1 MRNKN
6 GNKTLWTIH
15 AAEDAPFLDKNIIY
29 INFPEL
35 GDLSDLR
42 GKEDFK
48 ARYDQIYPD
57 QNPVARTSG
66 ANLIFRLVRE
76 LQTGDYILYQHGSYI
91 SLGEISGEYEFN
103 AADPGFEQKRSV
115 EWKNALPSSG
125 FSKAALRE
133 MNASPLGLFAVKRY
147 TGEFFSAWGV
157 PYLEDPESVT
167 RAKREARETDNKARE
182 LNSANAFDP
191 QNIAA
196 AFHNFDNLNNL
207 NNLNNQDYKV
217 KDEDLKSESVTRS
230 CTLEDLNQA
239 FEKARDFPEFLA
251 NVFLIMGAPAGCAR
265 LNKI

>member
-66 ANLIFRLVRE
+66 ANLIFR
-76 LQTGDYILYQHGSYI
+76 ILYQHGSYI

-157 PYLEDPESVT
+157 PYLEDPAPVIK
-167 RAKREARETDNKARE
+167 AKREARETDNKARE

-196 AFHNFDNLNNL
+196 AFHNL

-251 NVFLIMGAPAGCAR
+251 NVFLIMGAPAGCAK

>member
-35 GDLSDLR
+35 GDLSDLH

-48 ARYDQIYPD
+48 ARYDRIYPD

-66 ANLIFRLVRE
+66 VNLIFRLVRE
-76 LQTGDYILYQHGSYI
+76 LKTGDYILYQHGSYI

-133 MNASPLGLFAVKRY
+133 MTALPLGLFAVKRY

-157 PYLEDPESVT
+157 PYLEDPEPVIK
-167 RAKREARETDNKARE
+167 AKREARETDNKARE
-182 LNSANAFDP
+182 LDNANAFDP

-196 AFHNFDNLNNL
+196 AFNNF
-207 NNLNNQDYKV
+207 NNQA
-217 KDEDLKSESVTRS
+217 KDGDLKSESVTRS

-251 NVFLIMGAPAGCAR
+251 NVFLIMGAPAGCAK